1 MRSLALVPAALTL
14 FLATAAI
21 LLAGTAQAVQWL
33 PWFRRGS
40 ADLRADRLLL
50 AVLCPLLASGA
61 ITLFVMA
68 TLVDDL
74 LAFHQMPHLCL
85 DPSALSA
92 TGRFAVFAMEGGTLL
107 ALAAMGCQMVR
118 AIWLLRQYG
127 RAVAGQQL
135 GLSDRAA
142 AAVARVREH
151 LECTAEFHEADLP
164 RPTAFVL
171 GARRP
176 RCIIARSLVERLSP
190 EELGAAIAH
199 EAAHLHRGDH
209 IAQLLIFTCG
219 RLFGF
224 LPPVRALLSAWEEAA
239 ELAAD
244 DLAVER
250 TGCRLELAAALLAAA
265 RWASQP
271 GPTLAGGSA
280 AFLARRVER
289 LLAPAPAMPT
299 SARQRYLTVLIAG
312 GLASGIV
319 QVVAHSPLLPSLHC
333 LVESLALLAWP
344 AM

>member
-40 ADLRADRLLL
+40 ADLRADQLFL
-50 AVLCPLLASGA
+50 AVLCPLLASGV

-190 EELGAAIAH
+190 EELGAAMH
-199 EAAHLHRGDH
+199 EAAHLHRDH

-265 RWASQP
+265 RWAPQP
-271 GPTLAGGSA
+271 GPTLVGGSA
-280 AFLARRVER
+280 TLLAHRVER

-299 SARQRYLTVLIAG
+299 SARQRYLTVLMAG
-312 GLASGIV
+312 GLASGVV
-319 QVVAHSPLLPSLHC
+319 QIVAHSPLLPSLHC
-333 LVESLALLAWP
+333 LVESLVPLA
-344 AM
+344 